1 MVYAV
6 YIFSIMWHMCVCI
19 AIICYYISLQV
30 VFLAEDRAVYV
41 VLVCLEASLEVCQV
55 EFQEGLATAQVVY

>member
-1 MVYAV
+1 
-6 YIFSIMWHMCVCI
+6 
-19 AIICYYISLQV
+19 V

>member
-1 MVYAV
+1 MVYVV
-6 YIFSIMWHMCVCI
+6 YIFSIMCVCI

-55 EFQEGLATAQVVY
+55 EFQEALATAQVVY

>member
-1 MVYAV
+1 MYLFCPAETLCL
-6 YIFSIMWHMCVCI
+6 MRRQ
-19 AIICYYISLQV
+19 ATRDQTLQV

-55 EFQEGLATAQVVY
+55 EFQEGLAV